1 MQKYF
6 NSGCCIGY
14 TCRVCQKE
22 DVVANSFSS
31 WGPTDDGRIKPDI
44 VADGVSVYSTLATN
58 DSSYGYLNGTS
69 MAAPGASGSLLL
81 LQELSY
87 KLINKPIRAAT
98 VKALAIHTANEAGL
112 NPGPDYKFGW
122 GLLNTS
128 EAAITLNNALSTNN
142 ASTSTDQVFEDVL
155 QNQST
160 KTYTV
165 VASGKKHLKQP
176 WHGQM

>member
-1 MQKYF
+1 
-6 NSGCCIGY
+6 
-14 TCRVCQKE
+14 
-22 DVVANSFSS
+22 
-31 WGPTDDGRIKPDI
+31 
-44 VADGVSVYSTLATN
+44 
-58 DSSYGYLNGTS
+58 
-69 MAAPGASGSLLL
+69 
-81 LQELSY
+81 
-87 KLINKPIRAAT
+87 
-98 VKALAIHTANEAGL
+98 LAIHTANEAGL

-165 VASGKKHLKQP
+165 VASGKKAFKATLAWTDVKGTANNTLNNSTPKLINDLDLKISNGTTVVETWNLNPSNPSASCYKRQ
-176 WHGQM
+176 